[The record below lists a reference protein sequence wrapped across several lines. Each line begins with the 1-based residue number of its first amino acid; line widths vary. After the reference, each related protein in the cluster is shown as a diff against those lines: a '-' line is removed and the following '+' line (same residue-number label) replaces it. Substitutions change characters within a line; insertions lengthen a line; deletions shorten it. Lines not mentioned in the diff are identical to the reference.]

1 MDLSTRILA
10 LGFASSAL
18 VFAACASTT
27 PPARQTQAQ
36 SAKADHV
43 EVISTPLFKRW
54 GLGSPAVPLADLTIK
69 PPIAPS
75 PLLALTEPP
84 TPNAE
89 VIAIQSKCNE
99 QKAQSFL
106 MRSAYV
112 YQPGLSPE
120 EKQNRKKLHRATI
133 AWRTVR
139 YGRVEGFGDE
149 TMNSRAPYDYAGD
162 ARFFGLNI
170 RMNRRVLV
178 ALGCVEESIKQT
190 CSHTPYVPKM
200 LDGLRS
206 RNTFHNNE
214 VSNHLF
220 GIAIDID
227 PDRNA
232 CCHCVAPAKDAPICK
247 KPAKTP
253 FDHAEIPACWVD
265 AFERFG
271 FYWLGRDE
279 LEDTMHFEFLGD
291 PDRIVASSVTKAG
304 IETHLR

>member
-1 MDLSTRILA
+1 MDLSTRFLV

-18 VFAACASTT
+18 AFAACSSTT
-27 PPARQTQAQ
+27 PPTIPTHVESPQVGPIESVAIAQ
-36 SAKADHV
+36 SPV
-43 EVISTPLFKRW
+43 
-54 GLGSPAVPLADLTIK
+54 LADLETK
-69 PPIAPS
+69 PPPAPS
-75 PLLALTEPP
+75 PFLALTEPP
-84 TPNAE
+84 APPEE
-89 VIAIQSKCNE
+89 VIVIKSKCND

-106 MRSAYV
+106 MRSTYV
-112 YQPGLSPE
+112 YQVGLSHDE
-120 EKQNRKKLHRATI
+120 GQKRKKLHREAI
-133 AWRTVR
+133 AWRTRR
-139 YGRVEGFGDE
+139 YGHVEGFGDE
-149 TMNSRAPYDYAGD
+149 TMNARAPYDYTGD
-162 ARFFGLNI
+162 GLFFGIHI

-178 ALGCVEESIKQT
+178 ALGCVEEAIKQT
-190 CSHTPYVPKM
+190 CSNAPYVPKM
-200 LDGLRS
+200 LDGLRT

-247 KPAKTP
+247 KAAKTP

-279 LEDTMHFEFLGD
+279 LEDTMHFEFLAD
-291 PDRIVASSVTKAG
+291 PDRIVASDVTNAG
-304 IETHLR
+304 NESQFP